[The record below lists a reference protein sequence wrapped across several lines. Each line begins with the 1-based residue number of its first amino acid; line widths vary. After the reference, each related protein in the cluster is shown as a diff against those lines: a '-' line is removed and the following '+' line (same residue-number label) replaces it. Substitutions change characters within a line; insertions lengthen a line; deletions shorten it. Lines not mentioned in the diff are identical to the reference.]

1 MHDTGHVEVEIAR
14 EKEEKKR
21 RRKRE
26 EEEGGGETRDIY
38 NIMIDLVQM
47 VHRT

>member
-26 EEEGGGETRDIY
+26 EEKRGIY
-38 NIMIDLVQM
+38 HDLVQM